1 MKLFELCND
10 IYIPKKGDQNDAILA
25 DYINRRQAK
34 TGKNLKIMFLRESE
48 NVYRFGSKRVFVK
61 VEKGGTIKI
70 RIGGGFMHVDEFIEK
85 YTQVELEKIQR
96 NSMIERI
103 ADKIDFSKI
112 ANTMG
117 GSKFSSSPEHKK

>member
-1 MKLFELCND
+1 
-10 IYIPKKGDQNDAILA
+10 
-25 DYINRRQAK
+25 
-34 TGKNLKIMFLRESE
+34 MFLRESE

-96 NSMIERI
+96 NSMIERF
-103 ADKIDFSKI
+103 ADKIDVSKI